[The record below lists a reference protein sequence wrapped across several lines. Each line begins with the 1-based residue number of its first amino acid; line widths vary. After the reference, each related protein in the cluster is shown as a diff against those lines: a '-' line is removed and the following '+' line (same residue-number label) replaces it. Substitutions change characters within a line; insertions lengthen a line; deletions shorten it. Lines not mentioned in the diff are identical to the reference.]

1 MPSPPT
7 SPIVKE
13 RRVSSDEYQRF
24 TVSFQK
30 ASILTVL
37 TNSSSI
43 VDKWI
48 HEVYHAH
55 QHRIDS
61 LVVGLDVEW
70 RASYVS
76 NVTYPVAILQL
87 CVGRRCLIFQFL
99 YADNIPESLYEFLAK
114 PNFSFVG
121 VGVKED
127 ARKLDRDYGLVVNK
141 PVELPA
147 LAADIYEMKELRFAG
162 LKKLTNFVL
171 GYDVDKP
178 KEITMSRWD
187 YWALSHEQVSGISR
201 CKDMEQMVDSILEI
215 FD

>member
-1 MPSPPT
+1 MS
-7 SPIVKE
+7 SLPIVKE

-30 ASILTVL
+30 ASILTIL
-37 TNSSSI
+37 TNSRSI

-48 HEVYHAH
+48 HEVYRAH

-70 RASYVS
+70 RPSYVS
-76 NVTYPVAILQL
+76 KVTYPVAITQL

-114 PNFSFVG
+114 PNFSFVR

-127 ARKLDRDYGLVVNK
+127 ARKLDHEYGLVVNK

-147 LAADIYEMKELRFAG
+147 LAVDI
-162 LKKLTNFVL
+162 
-171 GYDVDKP
+171 
-178 KEITMSRWD
+178 
-187 YWALSHEQVSGISR
+187 
-201 CKDMEQMVDSILEI
+201 
-215 FD
+215 